1 MERERRAAM
10 RRKSDRLIEETAHF
24 HRTLIDILQGK
35 RGDLHEITA
44 RLRDAGRNLGR
55 RDSDR
60 RLAKGYCD
68 TMENMAELLLELGVI
83 EHLPRRIN
91 LRKTRGEKLDV
102 YPVGAQ
108 ITGWEV
114 KPPRKRERYFL
125 YLDDGGVFRTSS
137 VQECGHDYLHTF
149 YSRYA
154 LQILEEAVMGKP
166 KSNDALLQ

>member
-1 MERERRAAM
+1 M

-35 RGDLHEITA
+35 RGDLREITS

-55 RDSDR
+55 RESD
-60 RLAKGYCD
+60 LGIAKDYCD
-68 TMENMAELLLELGVI
+68 SMENMAELLLELGVI
-83 EHLPRRIN
+83 EQLSRRIN
-91 LRKTRGEKLDV
+91 LRKMRGEKLDK

-114 KPPRKRERYFL
+114 KPPRKQERYFL
-125 YLDDGGVFRTSS
+125 YLDGGGVFRTST
-137 VQECGHDYLHTF
+137 VQECGHDYLRTF

-166 KSNDALLQ
+166 KSSDAVLH